1 MSTTPEWLTQQPV
14 EEKPAESSSSTQGPR
29 MTRRE
34 LLQLGKGLAGVT
46 LWGVIG
52 GGSVVTLLDE
62 RSLQEAKRKIN
73 GSDIVL
79 LDLMLPDSHN
89 PIKTIKEINKAGGEI
104 PIIVVTCDKNPE
116 LMYKSVRF
124 GVKDYLLKETV
135 TPKKIGDSIKR
146 VSEKNSLM
154 KLFKE
159 KSEALLDCCNQMV
172 ERVMAL

>member
-1 MSTTPEWLTQQPV
+1 MKILVVEDSKTFLTYLV
-14 EEKPAESSSSTQGPR
+14 GVFEMLNLDAEI
-29 MTRRE
+29 E
-34 LLQLGKGLAGVT
+34 YAK
-46 LWGVIG
+46 
-52 GGSVVTLLDE
+52 
-62 RSLQEAKRKIN
+62 SLQEAKDKID
-73 GSDIVL
+73 GSDLVL

-89 PIKTIKEINKAGGEI
+89 PIKTIKEINKADGEI
-104 PIIVVTCDKNPE
+104 PIIVITGDKNPE
-116 LMYKSVRF
+116 LMYKLVRF

-172 ERVMAL
+172 ERAMAL

>member
-1 MSTTPEWLTQQPV
+1 MKILVVEDSKTFLTY
-14 EEKPAESSSSTQGPR
+14 
-29 MTRRE
+29 
-34 LLQLGKGLAGVT
+34 LAGVFEM
-46 LWGVIG
+46 LN
-52 GGSVVTLLDE
+52 LDAE
-62 RSLQEAKRKIN
+62 IQYAESLQEAKDKID
-73 GSDIVL
+73 GSDLVL
-79 LDLMLPDSHN
+79 LDLMLSDSRN
-89 PIKTIKEINKAGGEI
+89 PIKTIKEINKADGEI
-104 PIIVVTCDKNPE
+104 PIIVITGDNNPE

-172 ERVMAL
+172 ERAMAL